1 MNDPPKRDVVI
12 FTEAVRLPSHERA
25 AYLDRACGG
34 DAKLRQQIEA
44 LLQIQ
49 AGVGDFLEQ
58 SPQKVTP
65 QTRLG
70 VSAGEKPGDHI
81 DRFKLLEQIGEGGCG
96 VVYMAEQEEPV
107 RRRVAL
113 KLIKLGMDTKQVV
126 ARFEAERQA
135 LALMDHPH
143 IAKVL
148 DAGATESG
156 RPYFV
161 MELVHGIKI
170 TEYCD
175 KNSLS
180 TEERLK
186 IFVQVCQAVQHAHQK
201 GIIHRDIKPSNI
213 LVNTTTEGE
222 AFPVVIDFGIA
233 KATNNQ
239 PLTDKTLFTAFEMF
253 IGTPAYMSPEQAAL
267 TNVDVDTRTD
277 IYSLGVLLYE
287 LLTGSTPFSAG
298 ELLNAGLDEVRR
310 VIREQEPV
318 RPSTRLS
325 KMTAADLTSIAQHR
339 KSEPPK
345 LIRSV
350 CGDLDWI
357 AMKALEKD
365 PGRRYATAHGLALDI
380 QHFLTDDVVSA
391 RPPSAAYKLQKAI
404 RRNKL
409 AFTTAGLVTA
419 ALLLGLAASIWQA
432 VRATH
437 AEKRVTA
444 ERDAKEQALKDAEAI
459 STFLTEVFQSP
470 DPARDGRTIAVA
482 EMLDRATK
490 KLETTVTNQP
500 DRRVKLQATLGAT
513 YQALGLYPE
522 AIPLQEKVLAYQRRG
537 PEHLGTLTAMTVL
550 ARTYYDTGRLDEA
563 LKIREEAL
571 PLSRRILGPKD
582 PSTLLAMND
591 LAVSYYS
598 TGRKDESLK
607 MHEEVL
613 SLSRTVLG
621 PEHPNTLF
629 AMNDLAATYFN
640 IGRNDEALKMQE
652 EVLSLSRT
660 VLGLEHPET
669 LVAMNNLAVTYLAVG
684 RKDEAL
690 KLTEELLPLERKVF
704 GPEHSKTLTAMNNL
718 AAAYFAVGR
727 KDEALK
733 MREESLTLCRKV
745 LGPDHP
751 KTVLAIKNLAISY
764 MDANRK
770 DEAIKLREEVLKVN
784 QEQLALALKRDPKSS
799 ASAYSELGFT
809 LDALGHGDD
818 AIKAWQEAVRIEPAN
833 NPNVHY
839 WLGKALMDR
848 QRFAEALPILR
859 ATRKFYPDGD
869 RGMKTDELLAL
880 AESMVQNGN
889 ANPGDS
895 RRAPSGESR
904 TAWLAKMRAG
914 VAANPDDADKGKH
927 LATVCLWLGETNEY
941 QALCRKLIDVATSSR
956 DPAAQDRAAK
966 ACLIGAQLNKV
977 ILKQAVAAGRQA
989 LALSSP
995 NDPNRLWFQV
1005 TAAMAALR
1013 DGAPAEAEPLL
1024 TGALQDP
1031 KDIPERRGLA
1041 LAFRAMARVHLG
1053 RTNEARADF
1062 EEMKKTMA
1070 PFPSPPAIS
1079 AIVTLPDQMAVH
1091 LAYIEVK
1098 TLLQIPATAAKP

>member
-1 MNDPPKRDVVI
+1 MNGSEKSEMDL
-12 FTEAVRLPSHERA
+12 FTEAMQLPVERRSA
-25 AYLDRACGG
+25 FLVTACGG
-34 DAKLRQQIEA
+34 DAELRANVEA
-44 LLQIQ
+44 LLKAHQES
-49 AGVGDFLEQ
+49 GEFLERA
-58 SPQKVTP
+58 PEEIKA
-65 QTRLG
+65 QTR
-70 VSAGEKPGDHI
+70 VPGEKSGDWI
-81 DRFKLLEQIGEGGCG
+81 GRYKLLQQIGEGGFG
-96 VVYMAEQEEPV
+96 VVFMAEQEEPI
-107 RRRVAL
+107 RRKVA
-113 KLIKLGMDTKQVV
+113 IKIVKPGMDTKTVV

-135 LALMDHPH
+135 LALMDHPN

-239 PLTDKTLFTAFEMF
+239 PLTDKTLFTAFDML

-522 AIPLQEKVLAYQRRG
+522 AISLQEKVLAYQRPTRG
-537 PEHLGTLTAMTVL
+537 PEQLDTLTAMTVL

-563 LKIREEAL
+563 LKLREEAL
-571 PLSRRILGPKD
+571 PLSRRILDPKN

-598 TGRKDESLK
+598 TGRKDEALK

-640 IGRNDEALKMQE
+640 TGRNDEALKMQE

-690 KLTEELLPLERKVF
+690 KLSEELLPLERKVF

-718 AAAYFAVGR
+718 AAAYFAVGS

-764 MDANRK
+764 MDADRK

-799 ASAYSELGFT
+799 ASAYSDLGFT

-848 QRFAEALPILR
+848 QRFAEALPI
-859 ATRKFYPDGD
+859 
-869 RGMKTDELLAL
+869 
-880 AESMVQNGN
+880 Q
-889 ANPGDS
+889 
-895 RRAPSGESR
+895 
-904 TAWLAKMRAG
+904 
-914 VAANPDDADKGKH
+914 
-927 LATVCLWLGETNEY
+927 
-941 QALCRKLIDVATSSR
+941 
-956 DPAAQDRAAK
+956 
-966 ACLIGAQLNKV
+966 
-977 ILKQAVAAGRQA
+977 
-989 LALSSP
+989 
-995 NDPNRLWFQV
+995 
-1005 TAAMAALR
+1005 
-1013 DGAPAEAEPLL
+1013 
-1024 TGALQDP
+1024 
-1031 KDIPERRGLA
+1031 
-1041 LAFRAMARVHLG
+1041 
-1053 RTNEARADF
+1053 
-1062 EEMKKTMA
+1062 
-1070 PFPSPPAIS
+1070 
-1079 AIVTLPDQMAVH
+1079 
-1091 LAYIEVK
+1091 
-1098 TLLQIPATAAKP
+1098 